1 MRERK
6 LEERDVQVILWMYRQ
21 GVQQARIA
29 ERYGISKSHLC
40 WLIKG
45 KSWGRVGVAPD
56 SVITESERQFVA
68 AAKRDEVRRVKLDAA
83 KVQRIR
89 NLRQMGL
96 THAALSRKFGVTPA
110 TVRRAVNGESWS
122 TVQ

>member
-6 LEERDVQVILWMYRQ
+6 LDERDVRVILWMYRQ

-29 ERYGISKSHLC
+29 ERFGISKSHLC

-45 KSWGRVGVAPD
+45 KSWGRVGVALD
-56 SVITESERQFVA
+56 CEITEDERQFVA
-68 AAKRDEVRRVKLDAA
+68 AAKRSEVQRVKLDAS
-83 KVQRIR
+83 KVRRLR

-110 TVRRAVNGESWS
+110 TVRRAINGESWS
-122 TVQ
+122 AVQ